1 MTAVVDASQS
11 RARRALADYAR
22 RTPAT
27 QADIDRVMRC
37 LVEHDGWFVP
47 VLYADRSWGQ
57 TGFDQILIF
66 PDAPPAKVLMVFT
79 DEASALQAENQAIGP
94 YGGPVGGVRLMGRLD
109 PSFTAL
115 VVNPASPRDHQWYI
129 ATGGFEIAGHWA
141 AAVLAERALANRT
154 AGGPLPTAE
163 LRAYRAY
170 QLLLD
175 KSGNALTE
183 IEVPG
188 IDGSF
193 AVAFTAPDRAGE
205 FLASLPPGA
214 RASAALAVAD
224 GPEMFEMLV
233 EMGVAGLVL
242 NAGAEQ
248 QTALLRPDLVALASA

>member
-11 RARRALADYAR
+11 GARRALADYAR
-22 RTPAT
+22 RSPAT
-27 QADIDRVMRC
+27 QADIDRVMRS

-47 VLYADRSWGQ
+47 VLYADRWWGQ

-66 PDAPPAKVLMVFT
+66 PDAPPGNVLTVFT
-79 DEASALQAENQAIGP
+79 DETSALLAKNQAIGP
-94 YGGPVGGVRLMGRLD
+94 YGGPVGGVQLMERLD

-141 AAVLAERALANRT
+141 TAVVAERALASRT
-154 AGGPLPTAE
+154 AGGSLPVAE

-183 IEVPG
+183 IGVPG
-188 IDGSF
+188 VDGTF
-193 AVAFTAPDRAGE
+193 VVCFTAPDRAGG

-233 EMGVAGLVL
+233 ELGVAGLVL
-242 NAGAEQ
+242 NAGSEH
-248 QTALLRPDLVALASA
+248 QTALLRPDLVALTGA